1 LKEFYTIIEIGGLL
15 LRAQNIYYIEE
26 KKHAVNR
33 LVFLVVLTFLSFVF
47 FERTGNEIISH
58 LFLSSIV
65 LGVLVVISLLH
76 YAFIVRYP
84 HRFIAYRKSLLIIL
98 DIFVLT
104 LLVSVY
110 GEYGIYFLPLYAWI
124 VMWSG
129 SSFGIG
135 YFYISIVTV
144 AVAGVSLL
152 LYSSYW
158 MSNYEILLAFS
169 ISTFLLPLFFL
180 KDTVRIH
187 EQNEKLTQELTTT
200 EVDANTDVLTGI
212 ANRKVYKE
220 EMKKALK
227 SREFF
232 ALFFIDLN
240 KFKGINDTYGHD
252 VGDEVLKEVTRRLT
266 GVLDEEEDFLARLG
280 GDEFVIITK
289 RKKVFL
295 PKFVKKIEDEVIGQH
310 KVDDIVVNISLSIGI
325 SMCPD
330 DNKTEMLLSK
340 YADEAMYA
348 AKQKRGTYH
357 VFYKDIAPPAPETPD
372 IF

>member
-1 LKEFYTIIEIGGLL
+1 MK
-15 LRAQNIYYIEE
+15 AQNIYYVEE
-26 KKHAVNR
+26 KKHAANR
-33 LVFLVVLTFLSFVF
+33 LVFLVVLTFLSFIF
-47 FERTGNEIISH
+47 FERTGNQVVEN
-58 LFLSSIV
+58 LFFTSVMLGGLVIV
-65 LGVLVVISLLH
+65 SLLH
-76 YAFIVRYP
+76 YAFITRYP
-84 HRFIAYRKSLLIIL
+84 HRFLMYRKSLLILL

-104 LLVSVY
+104 LLVGSY
-110 GEYGIYFLPLYAWI
+110 EQYGIYFLPLYAWI

-135 YFYISIVTV
+135 YFYISIITV
-144 AVAGVSLL
+144 AVAGLIL
-152 LYSSYW
+152 FIY
-158 MSNYEILLAFS
+158 SNYWSEHYDILLAFS
-169 ISTFLLPLFFL
+169 ITTFLLPLFFL

-240 KFKGINDTYGHD
+240 KFKMINDTYGHD
-252 VGDEVLKEVTRRLT
+252 VGDEVLREVTRRLT
-266 GVLDEEEDFLARLG
+266 SALDEEEDFLARLG

-295 PKFVKKIEDEVIGQH
+295 PKFVKNIEDKVIGQH
-310 KVDDIVVNISLSIGI
+310 KIDDVVVDIFLSIGI

-340 YADEAMYA
+340 YADEAMYV
-348 AKQKRGTYH
+348 AKKKRGTYH
-357 VFYKDIAPPAPETPD
+357 VFYKDIAPPEPETPE
-372 IF
+372 ILR

>member
-1 LKEFYTIIEIGGLL
+1 M
-15 LRAQNIYYIEE
+15 RAQNIYYIEE

-33 LVFLVVLTFLSFVF
+33 LIFLVILTFLSFVF
-47 FERTGNEIISH
+47 FERTGTEVISD
-58 LFLSSIV
+58 LFLSCAV
-65 LGVLVVISLLH
+65 LSGLVFISLLH

-84 HRFIAYRKSLLIIL
+84 HRLLVYRKSLLIVL

-104 LLVSVY
+104 LLVILY
-110 GEYGIYFLPLYAWI
+110 EQYGIYFIPFYAWI

-135 YFYISIVTV
+135 YFYLSIVTV

-152 LYSSYW
+152 LYSPYW
-158 MSNYEILLAFS
+158 LSNYDVLLAFS
-169 ISTFLLPLFFL
+169 ITTFLLPLFFL

-200 EVDANTDVLTGI
+200 EVDANTDTLTGI

-232 ALFFIDLN
+232 ALLFIDLN
-240 KFKGINDTYGHD
+240 KFKDINDTYGHD
-252 VGDEVLKEVTRRLT
+252 VGDEVLREVTRRLT
-266 GVLDEEEDFLARLG
+266 NYLGEEDFLARLG

-295 PKFVKKIEDEVIGQH
+295 PKFVKKLEDEVIGQH
-310 KVDDIVVNISLSIGI
+310 KIDDIIVKIYLSIGI

-348 AKQKRGTYH
+348 AKKKKGTYH
-357 VFYKDIAPPAPETPD
+357 VFYKDIAPPPLEQPD
-372 IF
+372 IY

>member
-1 LKEFYTIIEIGGLL
+1 
-15 LRAQNIYYIEE
+15 LRAKNIYYVEE

-33 LVFLVVLTFLSFVF
+33 LIFLVVLTFLSFVF
-47 FERTGNEIISH
+47 FERTGNEIIPN
-58 LFLSSIV
+58 LFLSSVV
-65 LGVLVVISLLH
+65 LGSLVFVSFLH

-84 HRFIAYRKSLLIIL
+84 HRLIVYRKSLLIIL

-104 LLVSVY
+104 LLVILY
-110 GEYGIYFLPLYAWI
+110 EQYGIYFLPLYAWI

-144 AVAGVSLL
+144 AVAGISLL

-158 MSNYEILLAFS
+158 LTHYDILLAFA
-169 ISTFLLPLFFL
+169 ITTFLLPRFFL
-180 KDTVRIH
+180 KDMVRIH

-200 EVDANTDVLTGI
+200 EVDANTDTLTGI

-232 ALFFIDLN
+232 ALLFIDLN
-240 KFKGINDTYGHD
+240 KFKAINDTHGHD
-252 VGDEVLKEVTRRLT
+252 VGDEVLREVTRRLSHYL
-266 GVLDEEEDFLARLG
+266 GEEDFLARLG

-295 PKFVKKIEDEVIGQH
+295 PKFIKKLEDGVIGQH
-310 KVDDIVVNISLSIGI
+310 KIDDIIVNIYLSIGI

-348 AKQKRGTYH
+348 AKKKRGTYH
-357 VFYKDIAPPAPETPD
+357 VFYKDIAPPALEQPD
-372 IF
+372 IY

>member
-1 LKEFYTIIEIGGLL
+1 M
-15 LRAQNIYYIEE
+15 RAQNIYYVEE

-33 LVFLVVLTFLSFVF
+33 LVFLVILTFLSFVF
-47 FERTGNEIISH
+47 FERTGNEVISN
-58 LFLSSIV
+58 LFLSSVV
-65 LGVLVVISLLH
+65 LAVLVTVSLLH
-76 YAFIVRYP
+76 YALIVRYP
-84 HRFIAYRKSLLIIL
+84 HRLLVYRKSFLIIL

-104 LLVSVY
+104 MLVSVY
-110 GEYGIYFLPLYAWI
+110 EQHGIYFLPFYAWI

-135 YFYISIVTV
+135 YFYISIVAV
-144 AVAGVSLL
+144 AVAGISLL
-152 LYSSYW
+152 AYSPYW
-158 MSNYEILLAFS
+158 LSHYDILLAFS
-169 ISTFLLPLFFL
+169 ITTFLLPLFFL

-200 EVDANTDVLTGI
+200 EVDANTDTLTGI

-240 KFKGINDTYGHD
+240 KFKIINDTHGHD
-252 VGDEVLKEVTRRLT
+252 VGDEVLREVTRRLSHNL
-266 GVLDEEEDFLARLG
+266 GEEDFLARLG
-280 GDEFVIITK
+280 GDEFVIISK

-295 PKFVKKIEDEVIGQH
+295 SKFVKKLEAGVIGQH
-310 KVDDIVVNISLSIGI
+310 KIDDIIVNISLSIGI

-348 AKQKRGTYH
+348 AKKKRGTYH
-357 VFYKDIAPPAPETPD
+357 VYYRDIAPVSPEEPD
-372 IF
+372 IY

>member
-1 LKEFYTIIEIGGLL
+1 
-15 LRAQNIYYIEE
+15 LRAKNIYYVEE
-26 KKHAVNR
+26 KKHAVYR

-47 FERTGNEIISH
+47 FERTGNTVISN
-58 LFLSSIV
+58 LFLSSIT
-65 LGVLVVISLLH
+65 LGGLFVISLLH

-104 LLVSVY
+104 MLVSVY
-110 GEYGIYFLPLYAWI
+110 EQYGIYFLPLYAWI

-135 YFYISIVTV
+135 YFYISIISV
-144 AVAGVSLL
+144 AVAGIILL
-152 LYSSYW
+152 LYSTYW
-158 MSNYEILLAFS
+158 LMQYDILLAFS
-169 ISTFLLPLFFL
+169 ITTFLLPLFFL

-187 EQNEKLTQELTTT
+187 EENEKLTEELTTT
-200 EVDANTDVLTGI
+200 EVDANTDTLTGI
-212 ANRKVYKE
+212 SNRKVYKE

-240 KFKGINDTYGHD
+240 KFKNINDTYGHD
-252 VGDEVLKEVTRRLT
+252 VGDEVLREVTRRLT
-266 GVLDEEEDFLARLG
+266 HNMGEEDFLARLG

-295 PKFVKKIEDEVIGQH
+295 PKFIKKLEDGVIGQH
-310 KVDDIVVNISLSIGI
+310 KIDAITVTISLSIGV

-348 AKQKRGTYH
+348 AKKKRGTYH
-357 VFYKDIAPPAPETPD
+357 VFYKDITPPEVETPD
-372 IF
+372 IY

>member
-1 LKEFYTIIEIGGLL
+1 V
-15 LRAQNIYYIEE
+15 RAPNIYYVEE
-26 KKHAVNR
+26 KKHAANR
-33 LVFLVVLTFLSFVF
+33 LVFLVVLTFLSFIF
-47 FERTGNEIISH
+47 FERTGNEVISN
-58 LFLSSIV
+58 LFYSSVI
-65 LGVLVVISLLH
+65 LGILVMLSLLH

-84 HRFIAYRKSLLIIL
+84 HRLIKHRKTVLIVF
-98 DIFVLT
+98 DIVVLT
-104 LLVSVY
+104 ILVASY
-110 GEYGIYFLPLYAWI
+110 EAYGIYFLPLYAWI

-135 YFYISIVTV
+135 YFYMSIITV
-144 AVAGVSLL
+144 AVAGLSLL
-152 LYSSYW
+152 VYSPYW
-158 MSNYEILLAFS
+158 FAHYNILLAFS
-169 ISTFLLPLFFL
+169 ITTFLLPLFFL

-187 EQNEKLTQELTTT
+187 EQNAKLTQELSTT

-266 GVLDEEEDFLARLG
+266 HTLDEEDFLARLG
-280 GDEFVIITK
+280 GDEFVIITR
-289 RKKVFL
+289 RKKAFL
-295 PKFVKKIEDEVIGQH
+295 PKFVQNIEDKVIGQH
-310 KVDDIVVNISLSIGI
+310 RVDDIVVDISLSIGI

-348 AKQKRGTYH
+348 AKKKRGSYH
-357 VFYKDIAPPAPETPD
+357 VFYKDIAPPEPEVPE
-372 IF
+372 IFR